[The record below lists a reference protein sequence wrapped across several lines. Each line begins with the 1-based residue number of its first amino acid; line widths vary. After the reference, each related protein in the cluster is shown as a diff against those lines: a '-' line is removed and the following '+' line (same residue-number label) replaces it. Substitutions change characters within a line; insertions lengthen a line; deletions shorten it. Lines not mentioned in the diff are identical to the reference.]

1 MGGIGKASTLVLMMD
16 SSWLRIRPMAQSS
29 NFQRRQ
35 YAERTAINA
44 PMQGTAA
51 DLIKMAM
58 IKVDQW
64 ILTQQPQVRMILQV
78 HDELVLEAPKELI
91 SEVTE
96 IASAIMI
103 DVAQLRV
110 PLEVEAGVGENWAQ
124 AH

>member
-1 MGGIGKASTLVLMMD
+1 
-16 SSWLRIRPMAQSS
+16 
-29 NFQRRQ
+29 
-35 YAERTAINA
+35 
-44 PMQGTAA
+44 
-51 DLIKMAM
+51 M